1 MADNPYVAAGVRAGL
16 PTSLANFMPR
26 YVHVE
31 SGGNANART
40 GSYTGLL
47 QMGPDEI
54 AKYGGNDIDAGARMY
69 ADKAKWFASKY
80 GRDPT
85 PTELY
90 MINQQGQGGVAAHMA
105 NPSGAAWMNMYNT
118 AEGQK
123 KGPGW
128 SKQAIWGN
136 VPDDQK
142 GNYPG
147 GVDSMT
153 SQQFLDLWRNKID
166 PQGGQP
172 FSPIAAQPAQQPQA
186 TAWSPLAASQ
196 ASGAPSQPGADAGT
210 GGLLGSAVA
219 QLGGPSAAQ
228 QQQQGGLFPSLSSM
242 TAGTP
247 LSGMF
252 AQPQQGASQGGG
264 YMLQVPQP
272 QQLQVPQ
279 IQYYRPQQAQQQLQ
293 LPQLA
298 PFRFS

>member
-69 ADKAKWFASKY
+69 ADRAKWFASKY

-172 FSPIAAQPAQQPQA
+172 FSPVSPQQPQA

-196 ASGAPSQPGADAGT
+196 APTDPTQGGG
-210 GGLLGSAVA
+210 GGLLSGLLS
-219 QLGGPSAAQ
+219 QLGG
-228 QQQQGGLFPSLSSM
+228 QGPG
-242 TAGTP
+242 GGP
-247 LSGMF
+247 LSGLNGF
-252 AQPQQGASQGGG
+252 LPGGAAPGQAQPQATSPMPQA
-264 YMLQVPQP
+264 PQP

-279 IQYYRPQQAQQQLQ
+279 IQYYRPQQAQQLQ
-293 LPQLA
+293 LPQLS